1 MTERKRITIPDLAE
15 AKRSGR
21 RLAIVSTPDFLSAS
35 WAEKAGADMLIVGDS
50 LAMISYGHTST
61 LPLTVDTMIQHCQA
75 VRRGAPNTFVFAAM
89 PYGSVATPELAVHNA
104 LRFMKEGGVECVKI
118 QAGRK
123 QFHILEAIA
132 KAGVPVMGHVG
143 MCPHFMHDYGGFKLQ
158 GRTAASAAKIIDD
171 AMAIEEAGG
180 VGMEVEAV
188 PAPVGRAIDAHVSI
202 FTFGIGAGPSS
213 AGQVLLAY
221 DLIGAFDRLSPKF
234 VKRYAEVSTIA
245 VDALSQY
252 CADVRAGAFP
262 APEHCYSMPEEEARK
277 LPGAGGTPGA
287 D

>member
-15 AKRSGR
+15 AKRAGR
-21 RLAIVSTPDFLSAS
+21 RLAIVSTPDFLSAC

-50 LAMISYGHTST
+50 LAMISYGHAST

-123 QFHILEAIA
+123 QFHIVEAIA
-132 KAGVPVMGHVG
+132 RAGIPVMGHVG

-158 GRTAASAAKIIDD
+158 GRTAASAAKIVDD
-171 AMAIEEAGG
+171 ARAIEEAGG
-180 VGMEVEAV
+180 IGMEVEAV
-188 PAPVGRAIDAHVSI
+188 PAPVGEAIDAAVNI

-234 VKRYAEVSTIA
+234 VKRYADVSTIA
-245 VDALSQY
+245 VDALTQY
-252 CADVRAGAFP
+252 CADVRSGAFP
-262 APEHCYSMPEEEARK
+262 AKEHCYSMPEEEARK
-277 LPGAGGTPGA
+277 LRGGA